1 MMMKS
6 HLKGVNDAKLHGL
19 VARLHRYEL
28 DFHERLAKRKDALR
42 DPDVPAIDPLYKR
55 LFFTLRDLKAQRAG
69 VERELARRAVPS

>member
-1 MMMKS
+1 MTKS

-19 VARLHRYEL
+19 LARLQRYEL

-55 LFFTLRDLKAQRAG
+55 LYFTLRGLKEQRAG
-69 VERELARRAVPS
+69 IERELARRAVPA

>member
-1 MMMKS
+1 MRDIY
-6 HLKGVNDAKLHGL
+6 LQGVNDAKLHGL
-19 VARLHRYEL
+19 IARLQRYEL

-55 LFFTLRDLKAQRAG
+55 LFFTLRSLMEQRAG